1 MYFLKRSFPVFGFSP
16 ILWKIETR
24 IRRHRILFNFSPR
37 EYIENTSRSAHP
49 LPAPPPCFSSVSP
62 SHLFFFSS
70 PLLLP
75 GTCESSRRNTS
86 FPARIRDLAI
96 LIVSSRFPRRRYS
109 STHVRFFLLL
119 TSWSRRINLTFY
131 IMHSPFKF
139 LQLLLP
145 LRPLNNIRNFE
156 KVRKERVYFILHDK
170 TKCKHS
176 RRRCFD
182 RWRRRE
188 RRNRLGIILKAGAI
202 FRGFK
207 R

>member
-70 PLLLP
+70 SLLLP

-96 LIVSSRFPRRRYS
+96 LIVPSRFPCRRYS
-109 STHVRFFLLL
+109 STRSFFPPFNIV
-119 TSWSRRINLTFY
+119 INLTFY

-188 RRNRLGIILKAGAI
+188 RRNRLGIILKAI

>member
-37 EYIENTSRSAHP
+37 EYIENTSRSGHP

-96 LIVSSRFPRRRYS
+96 LIVPSRFPRRRYS
-109 STHVRFFLLL
+109 STRSFLP
-119 TSWSRRINLTFY
+119 
-131 IMHSPFKF
+131 PF
-139 LQLLLP
+139 
-145 LRPLNNIRNFE
+145 NI
-156 KVRKERVYFILHDK
+156 VITPHQPYVLHNA
-170 TKCKHS
+170 
-176 RRRCFD
+176 FPV
-182 RWRRRE
+182 
-188 RRNRLGIILKAGAI
+188 
-202 FRGFK
+202 
-207 R
+207 

>member
-1 MYFLKRSFPVFGFSP
+1 MENWNTNSTTSDPIQFFTARIYRKYESIRPPPPGPAALFFIRIAVTLVFFLFPSSP
-16 ILWKIETR
+16 
-24 IRRHRILFNFSPR
+24 PR
-37 EYIENTSRSAHP
+37 NVRK
-49 LPAPPPCFSSVSP
+49 LPAKYELSCENPRSRNSYCTLAFPPST
-62 SHLFFFSS
+62 LFFH
-70 PLLLP
+70 
-75 GTCESSRRNTS
+75 T
-86 FPARIRDLAI
+86 
-96 LIVSSRFPRRRYS
+96 
-109 STHVRFFLLL
+109 RFFLLL
-119 TSWSRRINLTFY
+119 TSWSRRINLTSY
-131 IMHSPFKF
+131 IMHSSFKF

-156 KVRKERVYFILHDK
+156 KVRKERVYFILLDK

-188 RRNRLGIILKAGAI
+188 RRNRLGIILKAI

>member
-1 MYFLKRSFPVFGFSP
+1 MYFLKRSFPVFGFFP

-37 EYIENTSRSAHP
+37 EYIENTSRSAHSF
-49 LPAPPPCFSSVSP
+49 PAPPPCFSSVSP

-96 LIVSSRFPRRRYS
+96 LIVPSRFPRRRYS

-139 LQLLLP
+139 LQLFLP

-182 RWRRRE
+182 YWRRRKTGNGE
-188 RRNRLGIILKAGAI
+188 TG
-202 FRGFK
+202 
-207 R
+207 

>member
-96 LIVSSRFPRRRYS
+96 LIVPSRFPRRRYS

-170 TKCKHS
+170 TKSKHS

-182 RWRRRE
+182 RWRRTE
-188 RRNRLGIILKAGAI
+188 KQVRNN
-202 FRGFK
+202 FK
-207 R
+207 SGCNFPRF